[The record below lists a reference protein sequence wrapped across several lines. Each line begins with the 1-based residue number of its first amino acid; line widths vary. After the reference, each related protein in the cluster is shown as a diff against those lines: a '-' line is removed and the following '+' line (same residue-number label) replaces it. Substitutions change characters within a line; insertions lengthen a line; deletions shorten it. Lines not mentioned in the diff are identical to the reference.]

1 MNVLTILALSIA
13 AGLAL
18 NIGANNA
25 GVHMAPAFGAGARG
39 KWASLVL
46 FAVFALAGALTLG
59 QKVTETVGKGLFTA
73 SLGTH
78 PWLFLV
84 VAPVITVVL
93 LSLSNY
99 LRQPVPTTLVAI
111 CSLLGV
117 GLAHGILNGH
127 KVLVMLVWWVVTP
140 FATLATTWTA
150 GKILHT
156 KFPALL
162 NPATL
167 SPRTR
172 SVVGWLL
179 TIEGCYSSFAIGSN
193 NVAKSIGPI
202 VGAGT
207 LSPLQATILGGTG
220 MAIGGLLWGGR
231 VLETVGKGI
240 TELCYVRALVV
251 GVAAATGLVIA
262 SVFGAPVSGAC
273 IVTMGV
279 IGFGMATHVK
289 RTEAESRNVR
299 RIAILW
305 ATGPAFA
312 ILVSYVLVLAVR

>member
-1 MNVLTILALSIA
+1 MLTILALTIA

-39 KWASLVL
+39 RWSSLIL
-46 FAVFALAGALTLG
+46 FAIFAAAGALILG
-59 QKVTETVGKGLFTA
+59 RKVTETVGKGLFTA
-73 SLGTH
+73 SLDTH

-93 LSLSNY
+93 LTISNY

-117 GLAHGILNGH
+117 GMAYGILNRS
-127 KVLVMLVWWVVTP
+127 KVLLMLVWWVVTP
-140 FATLATTWTA
+140 FATLAVTWLA
-150 GKILHT
+150 GKFLHT
-156 KFPALL
+156 KYPHLL
-162 NPATL
+162 KADAL
-167 SPRTR
+167 SPRAK
-172 SVVGWLL
+172 SIVGWLL

-207 LSPLQATILGGTG
+207 LSPLQATILGGLG
-220 MAIGGLLWGGR
+220 MALGGILWGGR

-240 TELCYVRALVV
+240 TELAYVQALVV
-251 GVAAATGLVIA
+251 GIAAATGLVIA

-279 IGFGMATHVK
+279 IGFGMATSK
-289 RTEAESRNVR
+289 QRSEAESRNVR

-305 ATGPAFA
+305 AAGPTFA
-312 ILVSYVLVLAVR
+312 ILVSYVFVLAVR